1 MQQRL
6 SFGYRIQYYP
16 MKPFLVLAFLGA
28 FGLAAS
34 AQGTLQ
40 FNQVLVVTDQL
51 QTVPSGKVWKVTAIY
66 GKDEVCRSVAP
77 LYNNWFSKALV
88 AGFFLN
94 GVEVLS
100 FRKFLT
106 GTMYNNSP
114 TCSSNGS
121 STYNFSSLNFESDP
135 NVLPIWIPAGSTVQ
149 TSGPNIFLSAIEF
162 NIVP

>member
-1 MQQRL
+1 MKLLIFLSLL
-6 SFGYRIQYYP
+6 SF
-16 MKPFLVLAFLGA
+16 VSLGV
-28 FGLAAS
+28 S

-40 FNQVLVVTDQL
+40 FNQALVVTDQL
-51 QTVPSGKVWKVTAIY
+51 QTVPAGKVWKVTAIY

-106 GTMYNNSP
+106 QTMYSNSP
-114 TCSSNGS
+114 TCSSNSNSG
-121 STYNFSSLNFESDP
+121 YNFSSLNFESDP
-135 NVLPIWIPAGSTVQ
+135 NVLPIWIPAGATVQ

-162 NIVP
+162 NIIP

>member
-1 MQQRL
+1 
-6 SFGYRIQYYP
+6 
-16 MKPFLVLAFLGA
+16 MKPFFILVLLSFLG
-28 FGLAAS
+28 LKVS

-40 FNQVLVVTDQL
+40 FNQALVVTDQL
-51 QTVPSGKVWKVTAIY
+51 QTVPAGKVWKVTAIY

-77 LYNNWFSKALV
+77 LYNTWFSKALV

-106 GTMYNNSP
+106 QTMYNNSP
-114 TCSSNGS
+114 TCTSSNSNG
-121 STYNFSSLNFESDP
+121 YNFSSLNFESDP

>member
-1 MQQRL
+1 MKSLVFLLLL
-6 SFGYRIQYYP
+6 SF
-16 MKPFLVLAFLGA
+16 LG
-28 FGLAAS
+28 LSVS

-40 FNQVLVVTDQL
+40 FNQALVVTDQL
-51 QTVPSGKVWKVTAIY
+51 QTVPAGKVWKVTAIY

-77 LYNNWFSKALV
+77 LYNNWFSQALV

-114 TCSSNGS
+114 TCSSNNSGGYS
-121 STYNFSSLNFESDP
+121 FTSLNFESDP
-135 NVLPIWIPAGSTVQ
+135 NVLPIWIPAGATVQ

-162 NIVP
+162 NIIP